1 MSGHS
6 PRPELRPGENP
17 GSSTFQG
24 RLAAWRAVP
33 APDGGGGG
41 DGTLSK
47 FFDTQG
53 NQLLVSE
60 IQNQQFVVDAN
71 GIFYIPQF
79 DGLGNF
85 TGVDLA
91 SSSQQS
97 FLSGQTGGDTGSAP
111 SFASTQAAQTQ
122 AEAFAKA
129 QAEADRKFRAEQD
142 RLAIEAR
149 AEQDRLAEEAALK
162 RGRLSTLTDLI
173 QSFVASQAQARD
185 TLANLQP
192 DPFRFAAVSGGIA
205 PFGVTPQQGFQQQ
218 LTDFASA
225 PVPTADPNASLP
237 SIESAIQGLTGASVP
252 LSPQV
257 FGGAGLAGG
266 GTVPAPFDVMSARL
280 VGEGGP
286 EVMITGPQ
294 GVTILPLG
302 KGAQEGGFFPFS
314 PIEFDKETL
323 LPALGTSGIFGSLGF
338 SGIPQTGPAKNFGGA
353 RLPILSTLGIQ
364 PQLIQNSVN
373 RQTFFID
380 EQGRTRFIPD
390 PAASGVNTG
399 DIVRLSGPEFQSL
412 YGSVQ
417 HGPHITGEFSPPVPT
432 GQASAFTKFSA
443 PIVEPTTGTLLP
455 APFTIASQLNKLRLT
470 DPFTFNLLLSAY
482 QSAGVPAVDVLATV
496 QQALSFGQA
505 RQNIG
510 LN

>member
-1 MSGHS
+1 MSHRTSEGLQAGFPIAKARELGHS
-6 PRPELRPGENP
+6 IPSQPLGGQQTLPSGIEGTPIVVNGQIIGWNIGGEFFTQEEVDALIATGKFPEEP
-17 GSSTFQG
+17 TT
-24 RLAAWRAVP
+24 
-33 APDGGGGG
+33 GGG
-41 DGTLSK
+41 
-47 FFDTQG
+47 
-53 NQLLVSE
+53 
-60 IQNQQFVVDAN
+60 A
-71 GIFYIPQF
+71 
-79 DGLGNF
+79 
-85 TGVDLA
+85 
-91 SSSQQS
+91 
-97 FLSGQTGGDTGSAP
+97 AP
-111 SFASTQAAQTQ
+111 SFASTQAAQ
-122 AEAFAKA
+122 A
-129 QAEADRKFRAEQD
+129 QAEAAAKAAAAQAAKVAAERD
-142 RLAIEAR
+142 RLDREFR
-149 AEQDRLAEEAALK
+149 EEQNRLAEEAALK
-162 RGRLSTLTDLI
+162 RGRLSTLLDLI
-173 QSFVASQAQARD
+173 QSFAASQSQARD

-205 PFGVTPQQGFQQQ
+205 PFGVTPQEGFQQQ

-338 SGIPQTGPAKNFGGA
+338 DQIPTAFQGPNAGIRRQQDGIVPFGSGLT
-353 RLPILSTLGIQ
+353 RLGIQ
-364 PQLIQNSVN
+364 PSLVRFGDDPSV
-373 RQTFFID
+373 FFRNA
-380 EQGRTRFIPD
+380 QGELQHIPSRAAFEGAGFDFGNVVSLD
-390 PAASGVNTG
+390 PSRRGQFN
-399 DIVRLSGPEFQSL
+399 F
-412 YGSVQ
+412 GS
-417 HGPHITGEFSPPVPT
+417 PVAENFKVPIPT
-432 GQASAFTKFSA
+432 GQASAFTPFTV
-443 PIVEPTTGTLLP
+443 PIIEPTTGTLLP

-470 DPFTFNLLLSAY
+470 DPFTFNMLLSAY
-482 QSAGVPAVDVLATV
+482 ESAGVPAVDVLATV
-496 QQALSFGQA
+496 QQALPFGQA
-505 RQNIG
+505 RTNIG